1 MARRPQLTAEQRSA
15 LFDPPRLPRE
25 LVRHYTLSGGDLDLV
40 LRCRGDHN
48 RLGYAVQLAYLRCP
62 GRLLRPE
69 ERPPAEL
76 VEAIADQL
84 GVPPCLL
91 DPYLAQDQTRRR
103 HAGDLQ
109 DRLKLR
115 PFTARHGRTVTAALM
130 PTALVTDRLVT
141 LVTAAVEIMRT
152 QGLLLPPPATV
163 ERLCLGVRH
172 QARRQIHRI
181 LADDLTADQRRRLDA
196 LTELRPNGKQSWL
209 AWLRQAPTAAKP
221 MTMAGV
227 IERLEHVRA
236 VGLTAALGQRVH
248 KARLSHLAV
257 EAARTTA
264 QHLAGMERRRRHA
277 VLVATVLDLT
287 ASLTDQALDV
297 FERLV
302 GALLRTAEERHARA
316 FARDGRAIHEKVRLY
331 GRIGQAL
338 IASKASGDDPFA
350 AIDAV
355 LPWERFVAT
364 VAEASDLARTEDF
377 DFYQALGERYAGVRR
392 WAPAFLAAFEFQ
404 AVPAAEPLMRAI
416 KVLRDAN
423 ASGTHA
429 LPKTAPTA
437 FVKQRWARHVFPG
450 GRADGNLDR
459 RYYELCVLAELRD
472 RLRAGDVWVVGSRRY
487 RSFEEHLITP
497 EAMHHIQGQGPLP
510 LAIDADVERFLAE
523 RRDRLDRRLAGID
536 GKLGADTLVD
546 VSMVKGALKITPI
559 TKAGPP
565 EAEAV
570 NERLYA
576 MLPRVRITDLL
587 AEVDGWT
594 GLTDCFAHLRT
605 GEPAEDRQLVMT
617 GILAD
622 GLNLGLTRMA
632 EACRGVSLGRLA
644 WMADWHIRDETYAL
658 ALQRLVE
665 HQHRQPLAAQ
675 FGGGFTSSSDGQFFR
690 AGGFGRDAGTVNSHY
705 GREPG
710 VKFYTHLSDRFAPFH
725 TRAISATAGEAIHV
739 LDGLLHHAGAAVDGA
754 DPRWTHHTD
763 GGGVSDSV
771 FALCALLG
779 FRFAPR
785 IPDLKDRKLHS
796 FQPPASYPAL
806 APLIG
811 GRIDVTL
818 IRAHWTEIL
827 RLALSIRT
835 GTVAASVILRQLGA
849 YPRQNGLALA
859 LRELGRLERTLFT
872 LDWLEDPAFRRQ
884 AGHELNK
891 GEARNSLARA
901 VFIHRLGEIRDRTY
915 ENQQHR
921 ASGLNLVVAA
931 IILWNTR
938 YLERAVAALQA
949 ATPVTDDLLAHLSP
963 LGWEHINLTGDYVW
977 ASDMSETIDGLRALR
992 TTPSDLRQVA

>member
-1 MARRPQLTAEQRSA
+1 MARRPQLTDEQRA
-15 LFDPPRLPRE
+15 VLFDPPRQPRE
-25 LVRHYTLSGGDLDLV
+25 LVRHFTLSDQDVDLI

-48 RLGYAVQLAYLRCP
+48 RLGYAVLLGYMRYP

-76 VEAIADQL
+76 VEVIADQL
-84 GVPPCLL
+84 GVPPCVL
-91 DPYLAQDQTRRR
+91 DLYLAQGQTRRR
-103 HAGDLQ
+103 HAIDLQ
-109 DRLKLR
+109 SRLKLR
-115 PFTARHGRTVTAALM
+115 PFTARHGRDAATALM
-130 PTALVTDRLVT
+130 PAALVTDRLAT
-141 LVTAAVEIMRT
+141 LVTEAVDIMRKR
-152 QGLLLPPPATV
+152 GLLLPSPATV
-163 ERLCLGVRH
+163 ERLCLDVRH
-172 QARRQIHRI
+172 QARRQIHRT
-181 LADDLTADQRRRLDA
+181 LADDLTSEQRRHLDA
-196 LTELRPNGKQSWL
+196 LTEPRPNGKQSVL

-221 MTMAGV
+221 MTMLGL
-227 IERLEHVRA
+227 IERLDHVRA
-236 VGLTAALGQRVH
+236 VGLTTALGQRVH
-248 KARLSHLAV
+248 KTRLSHLAA

-264 QHLAGMERRRRHA
+264 QHLAEVERRRRHA
-277 VLVATVLDLT
+277 TLVATVLDLT

-302 GALLRTAEERHARA
+302 GSLMRTAEERHARA
-316 FARDGRAIHEKVRLY
+316 FAKDGRAINEKVRLY
-331 GRIGQAL
+331 ARVGKAL
-338 IASKASGDDPFA
+338 IASRAGGGDAFA

-364 VAEASDLARTEDF
+364 VEEASNLARSEEF
-377 DFYQALGERYAGVRR
+377 DFYQVLGERYGGVRR
-392 WAPAFLAAFEFQ
+392 WAPAFLAAFDFQ
-404 AVPAAEPLMRAI
+404 AVPTAEPLMRAI
-416 KVLRDAN
+416 AVLRNVN
-423 ASGTHA
+423 ASGTQA

-437 FVKQRWARHVFPG
+437 FIKQRWARHVFPG
-450 GRADGNLDR
+450 GRADGGLDR

-472 RLRAGDVWVVGSRRY
+472 RLRAGDVWVAGSRRY
-487 RSFEEHLITP
+487 RSFEQHLIAP
-497 EAMHHIQGQGPLP
+497 EAMRHFQEQGPLP
-510 LAIDADVERFLAE
+510 LAIDTDVERFVAE
-523 RRDRLDRRLAGID
+523 RRNRLDRRLAEID
-536 GKLGADTLVD
+536 AKAAADTLVD
-546 VSMVKGALKITPI
+546 VSMAKGVLKLSPLV
-559 TKAGPP
+559 KAGPP

-594 GLTDCFAHLRT
+594 GITDCFTHLRT
-605 GEPAEDRQLVMT
+605 GEPTEDRRLVMI

-632 EACRGVSLGRLA
+632 EACRGISLGRLA
-644 WMADWHIRDETYAL
+644 WMADWHVRDETYTL

-665 HQHRQPLAAQ
+665 HQHRQPLAAR
-675 FGGGFTSSSDGQFFR
+675 FGGGFASSSDGQFFQ
-690 AGGFGRDAGTVNSHY
+690 AGGFGRDAGTVNGHY

-739 LDGLLHHAGAAVDGA
+739 LDGLLHHAGTVADGP
-754 DPRWTHHTD
+754 DSRWTHHTD
-763 GGGVSDSV
+763 GGGVSDHV

-796 FQPPASYPAL
+796 FQAPASYPTL

-811 GRIDVTL
+811 GRIDVAL
-818 IRAHWTEIL
+818 IRSHWNEIL
-827 RLALSIRT
+827 RLAMSIKT

-849 YPRQNGLALA
+849 FPRQNGLALA

-884 AGHELNK
+884 TGHELNK

-921 ASGLNLVVAA
+921 ASGLNLVVSA

-938 YLERAVAALQA
+938 YLDAAIAALRKT
-949 ATPVTDDLLAHLSP
+949 TPVAEDLLAHLSP

-977 ASDMSETIDGLRALR
+977 TSDETEISDGLRALR
-992 TTPSDLRQVA
+992 TTPPDLRQAA